1 MKAVKLEF
9 KTPVRIGE
17 TGIGLESV
25 SEVIHSDTLF
35 SAIAN
40 ALADLNED
48 VMEFIEKVSNGELR
62 ISSALPF
69 KRDRYYLPA
78 PVKPYEKKI
87 DPLVPKEVFEELL
100 ICDEVGKEVEK
111 EKPYKEFELPKV
123 AVDRVTA
130 NTNIY
135 YVSLL
140 KFDNGG
146 FYFLVEG
153 NGRRLIELALRY
165 LADEGIGGKRT
176 WGLGRFEFEFTDF
189 SLKTPKDA
197 NAFVTLS
204 VVFPQN
210 LKSIKFWKPLIRG
223 GWTFSRKGR
232 QMRKP
237 GIIMA
242 SEGSIFGE
250 REEGK
255 VVDLDEI
262 VEGFSAKVGR
272 KVFVNGKSFLVPA
285 VVGYGD

>member
-48 VMEFIEKVSNGELR
+48 VMEFVEKVSKGELR
-62 ISSALPF
+62 ISSAFPF
-69 KRDRYYLPA
+69 GRGAYYLPA
-78 PVKPYEKKI
+78 PVKPYEKKV
-87 DPLVPKEVFEELL
+87 DPLVPKDVFEELL
-100 ICDEVGKEVEK
+100 ICDEVDKEVEK
-111 EKPYKEFELPKV
+111 EKPYREFELPKV

-130 NTNIY
+130 NTSIY

-146 FYFLVEG
+146 FYFLIEG
-153 NGRRLIELALRY
+153 NGRRLIEIALRY
-165 LADEGIGGKRT
+165 LADEGIGGKKT

-189 SLKTPKDA
+189 SLKIPRDS

-204 VVFPQN
+204 IVFPQN
-210 LKSIKFWKPLIRG
+210 LKSIIFWKPLIRG
-223 GWTFSRKGR
+223 GWTFSRRGR
-232 QMRKP
+232 QIRKP
-237 GIIMA
+237 KIVMA

-250 REEGK
+250 REGGK
-255 VVDLDEI
+255 VIDLDE
-262 VEGFSAKVGR
+262 VVKGFSARVGH
-272 KVFVNGKSFLVPA
+272 KVFVNGRSFLVPA
-285 VVGYGD
+285 VVEYGD